1 MLLLLL
7 LLCVPRAATASPLN
21 SRFPIRLPGSPVSP
35 VPFACAACCSRRTSC
50 QSGVCRNQHSLI
62 HHPHLSTTRPSP
74 STGQLRSPSLFA
86 LAITLTSEPCH
97 ARSCCPPPLVPFRR
111 ARRCCASATPAHTR
125 RPRHPPSSIGRDPPP
140 PSPSIPSS
148 STTNHRRHHRCSRRR
163 NTPAAADSSPP
174 SLPTP
179 HSALRTPASHPPTH
193 RSAAGLVSETRRRVL
208 GLICAAGNHE
218 QQPDGRRA
226 ASVRFRRVVLA
237 NEPFSQPDRLS
248 RGRVSDRKTLA
259 DPMMMPTASRICASQ
274 VRPIGPSPLLPL
286 LANLAV

>member
-97 ARSCCPPPLVPFRR
+97 ARSCCPPPLVPFQR
-111 ARRCCASATPAHTR
+111 ARRCCASTTPARTTT
-125 RPRHPPSSIGRDPPP
+125 PDILHPPSAGIPRL
-140 PSPSIPSS
+140 PSPSTPSS
-148 STTNHRRHHRCSRRR
+148 STTNRRRHHRCSRRR
-163 NTPAAADSSPP
+163 NTPTATDSSISSVPP
-174 SLPTP
+174 
-179 HSALRTPASHPPTH
+179 HAALRTPGSHPPAH
-193 RSAAGLVSETRRRVL
+193 RSAAGLVSQTRRRVL
-208 GLICAAGNHE
+208 GPICAAGNHE

-226 ASVRFRRVVLA
+226 VSVRFRRVVLA
-237 NEPFSQPDRLS
+237 HRTLQSAETALS
-248 RGRVSDRKTLA
+248 RTGFGWENT
-259 DPMMMPTASRICASQ
+259 C
-274 VRPIGPSPLLPL
+274 
-286 LANLAV
+286 